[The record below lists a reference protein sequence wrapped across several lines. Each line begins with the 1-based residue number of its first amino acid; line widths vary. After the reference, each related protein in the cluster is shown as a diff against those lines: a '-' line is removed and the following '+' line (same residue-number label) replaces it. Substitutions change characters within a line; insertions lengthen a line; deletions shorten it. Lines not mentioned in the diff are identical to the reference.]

1 MKFHKNYQLSA
12 KINSQ
17 MCLML
22 SVYKSFHQKV
32 KYGLPKK
39 PYITRFNWVEI
50 EFLCRSVKTALAVSN
65 RVSTTKN
72 RFTNKTY
79 INIPNI
85 KVSNLE
91 VDNLKISNVMV
102 NNLKISNLNL
112 KV

>member
-1 MKFHKNYQLSA
+1 MKFHKNYKLSD

-79 INIPNI
+79 INIPNV